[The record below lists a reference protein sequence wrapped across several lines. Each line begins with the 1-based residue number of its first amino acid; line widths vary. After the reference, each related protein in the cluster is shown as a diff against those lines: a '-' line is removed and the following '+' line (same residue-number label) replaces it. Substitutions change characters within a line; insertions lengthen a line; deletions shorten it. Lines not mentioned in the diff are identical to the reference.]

1 MGNRWNYT
9 LKSGK
14 QLRESINAD
23 NYKAVLNSLLRC
35 WDEIE
40 RMNRNLPSC
49 DIYIIEV
56 EDLLED
62 ITNGALAVDEDI
74 DILLDELYDYCDDNR
89 IWIDI

>member
-14 QLRESINAD
+14 HLRESIGAD
-23 NYKAVLNSLLRC
+23 NYEDVLNSLLQC

-49 DIYIIEV
+49 DMYIIEV

-62 ITNGALAVDEDI
+62 IANGALAVDEDI

-89 IWIDI
+89 IWIDS